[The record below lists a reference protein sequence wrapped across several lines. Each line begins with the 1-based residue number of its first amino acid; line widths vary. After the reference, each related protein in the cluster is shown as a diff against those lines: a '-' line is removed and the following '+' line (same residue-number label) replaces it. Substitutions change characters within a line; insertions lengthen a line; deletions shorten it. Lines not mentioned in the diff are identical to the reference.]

1 MLRIGGLQA
10 LTTIDF
16 PGRLAAVVFLQGCPW
31 RCSYCH
37 NPGLLNADAPAAMS
51 WPALLDFL
59 QRRQGLLDGIV
70 FSGGEPT
77 LQSALPEAIATVRGL
92 GFQIGLHTA
101 GMYPLRLAG
110 LLPLVDW
117 VGLDIKA
124 PWARLDALS
133 GVPGS
138 AAKLRASLGHVLRS
152 RVDYECRTSWDGE
165 LFPFAELQALGLE
178 LADLGVRHW
187 AVQRLR
193 RRDAA
198 AEQLP
203 NDAMLLQL
211 GRGFRSFSLR

>member
-37 NPGLLNADAPAAMS
+37 NPGLLNADAPSAMS

-59 QRRQGLLDGIV
+59 QRRQGLLDGVV

-77 LQSALPEAIATVRGL
+77 LQGALPEAIATVRGL
-92 GFQIGLHTA
+92 GFQVGLHTA

-110 LLPLVDW
+110 LLPLLDW

-152 RVDYECRTSWDGE
+152 RVDYECRTSWDTE
-165 LFPFAELQALGLE
+165 LFPFAELQALALE

-193 RRDAA
+193 RGDAA
-198 AEQLP
+198 APFDDERLQ
-203 NDAMLLQL
+203 QL